1 MNKMQ
6 LSWSQASG
14 RIEFRERYEFYM
26 QYLVLHVSLTHG
38 SQAACRMANVS
49 LILSYSLLC
58 HIPVCLLFV
67 LLFTCVSQVCVV
79 VSMFPGL
86 ERFHCCENLISE
98 IRCSHPTCWLT
109 LSSLSLFPLSTL
121 SLSSSSSQPPL
132 QFLRLITLEENQL
145 SSWDS
150 VFHLS
155 PLPRSPLPSPFS
167 PSSSPHQVLPPF
179 LSYSPSLS
187 LSLCSSTRTIY
198 VRY

>member
-1 MNKMQ
+1 
-6 LSWSQASG
+6 
-14 RIEFRERYEFYM
+14 M

-98 IRCSHPTCWLT
+98 IRCKTISHPTC
-109 LSSLSLFPLSTL
+109 
-121 SLSSSSSQPPL
+121 
-132 QFLRLITLEENQL
+132 
-145 SSWDS
+145 
-150 VFHLS
+150 
-155 PLPRSPLPSPFS
+155 
-167 PSSSPHQVLPPF
+167 
-179 LSYSPSLS
+179 
-187 LSLCSSTRTIY
+187 
-198 VRY
+198 